1 MEYYLIA
8 ALAILGAS
16 LLPAFAPPA
25 WSILT
30 YFVLAKDLA
39 AVPLILIGVVMAG
52 LGRFALAHASRA
64 LAPRLPTNYRHNLEN
79 LGSQLE
85 FHREKRWATY
95 GLFFLSPLSS
105 SQLFEAAGFA
115 KYINLTRVTIAF
127 MCGRLITYSA
137 YVLGADHYSGTDFE
151 RTIIKSMASPQAV
164 ITQAIMIAG
173 LIWLG
178 RIGWRHHSSAQGTGG
193 EEQPS
198 A

>member
-30 YFVLAKDLA
+30 YFVLSKDLA
-39 AVPLILIGVVMAG
+39 AVPLILIGVLMAG

-64 LAPRLPTNYRHNLEN
+64 LAPRLPSTYTTNLEN

-127 MCGRLITYSA
+127 MCGRIITYSA

-178 RIGWRHHSSAQGTGG
+178 RIKWRKHTMTQSTTEDQSRA
-193 EEQPS
+193 
-198 A
+198 

>member
-39 AVPLILIGVVMAG
+39 PIPLIVLGVAASG

-64 LAPRLPTNYRHNLEN
+64 LAPRLSASYRERLEN
-79 LGSQLE
+79 LGTQLE
-85 FHREKRWATY
+85 YQREKRWSTY
-95 GLFFLSPLSS
+95 GLFFLSPISS
-105 SQLFEAAGFA
+105 SQLFEAAGFS
-115 KYINLTRVTIAF
+115 KYVNLTRVTLAF
-127 MCGRLITYSA
+127 MAGRVITYSA

-164 ITQAIMIAG
+164 VTQAIMIAG

-178 RIGWRHHSSAQGTGG
+178 RINWRRFTPV
-193 EEQPS
+193 PS
-198 A
+198 DS